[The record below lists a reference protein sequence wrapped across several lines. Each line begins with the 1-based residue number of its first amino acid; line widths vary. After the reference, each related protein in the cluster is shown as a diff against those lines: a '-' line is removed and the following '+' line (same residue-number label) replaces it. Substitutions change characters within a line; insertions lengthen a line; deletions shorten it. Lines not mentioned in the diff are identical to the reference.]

1 MNKRLHQRYQ
11 TAEERAEA
19 AEADVQR
26 ASESRLAELMKL
38 PPARRLKAIDD
49 PLLTPDDRLKLR
61 NSIESKLNN
70 RSSRRSIKLPSRW
83 SFWRMLGL
91 LGYAPAFVVAIAIV
105 FPAGALT
112 YTAWKNTYV
121 VVALL
126 RPYDPL
132 WTLPNGTQERKEMP
146 AGGNLA
152 IKRLTGTSAIAR
164 RWIKGAGYATSEI
177 TIQLNRYN

>member
-19 AEADVQR
+19 AQAEVR
-26 ASESRLAELMKL
+26 HASESRLAALMKL
-38 PPARRLKAIDD
+38 PPGHRLKAIDD

-61 NSIESKLNN
+61 NSIEAKLNN
-70 RSSRRSIKLPSRW
+70 RSSRRPIKLLSRW
-83 SFWRMLGL
+83 FFRGMPRLIR
-91 LGYAPAFVVAIAIV
+91 YAPAFVIAIAIV

-112 YTAWKNTYV
+112 YTARKNTYE
-121 VVALL
+121 VVALS
-126 RPYDPL
+126 RPFDPL

-152 IKRLTGTSAIAR
+152 IKRLTGTSAVAR

-177 TIQLNRYN
+177 TIQ